1 LNLHSTIPSFYG
13 QHCALRRES
22 LDIAFH
28 MGKNDTDREARKLY
42 KTAQSSNKVMSET
55 AGKVPLGNSRSGTN
69 RRCAGQIDAFGT
81 EVISGVSLDSSTTK
95 RHRYIS
101 RPRFLKC

>member
-1 LNLHSTIPSFYG
+1 MTSRKWVAGKLSRQALSHLDWAIRPARYGALNLCPLNLHSTIPSFYG

-42 KTAQSSNKVMSET
+42 KTAQFSK
-55 AGKVPLGNSRSGTN
+55 
-69 RRCAGQIDAFGT
+69 
-81 EVISGVSLDSSTTK
+81 
-95 RHRYIS
+95 
-101 RPRFLKC
+101 